1 MKNHVV
7 SLSAVAIAAA
17 VFAGGAACVP
27 AAMAADASPAPMPLG
42 LQAGALRTPADNPIT
57 TDKVELGKLLFF
69 DTRLSK
75 DGTINCAT
83 CHAPEFGFAEPRK
96 VSTGIGGAQGGRNA
110 PTAINSGFSFFQFWD
125 GRAPNLEEQA
135 KGPIANPI
143 EMGHTLE
150 DATKAIASVPG
161 YKPLFKAAFGDETVT
176 TDRIA
181 QAIASFER
189 TLLSG
194 NSAWDRFAV
203 GHDESALSD
212 SAKRGLRL
220 FEGKAKCSLCHAG
233 FSLSDGIF
241 HNLGVGMAAAEPD
254 LGRFK
259 VTGQPADKGAFK
271 TPTLRDISKTAPYMH
286 DGSQATLE
294 EVVDFY
300 NKGGEANPTLDVK
313 VVKLDLSAQDK
324 ADLVAFMK
332 SLDGDWK
339 FARPTASPK

>member
-1 MKNHVV
+1 MKNHLV
-7 SLSAVAIAAA
+7 SLSAVVITAAVLAGAAA
-17 VFAGGAACVP
+17 CAAT
-27 AAMAADASPAPMPLG
+27 AMAADAYIPPMPLG

-57 TDKVELGKLLFF
+57 KEKVELGKLLFF

-125 GRAPNLEEQA
+125 GRSPSLEDQA
-135 KGPIANPI
+135 TGPMANPI

-150 DATKAIASVPG
+150 AVTKAVSSVESYRP
-161 YKPLFKAAFGDETVT
+161 YFKAAFGDETVT
-176 TDRIA
+176 IDRIA
-181 QAIASFER
+181 QAVASFER

-194 NSAWDRFAV
+194 NSAWDRYAV
-203 GHDESALSD
+203 GHDEGALSD
-212 SAKRGLRL
+212 SAKRGLKL

-233 FSLSDGIF
+233 FNLSDGIF
-241 HNLGVGMAAAEPD
+241 HNLGVGMSAAEPD

-294 EVVDFY
+294 EVVEFY
-300 NKGGEANPTLDVK
+300 NKGGEPNPTLDVK
-313 VVKLDLSAQDK
+313 VVKLDLSAQEK

-332 SLDGDWK
+332 ALDGDWK
-339 FARPTASPK
+339 FVRPTAIPK